1 MRNLIFALCL
11 ISILTLEASAKS
23 DAVAHCS
30 LGKVAST
37 ADNHLKKSE
46 CLQYCLN
53 AFSESEAEYETDGT
67 VTKSVCQWNNRDVL
81 VLGGF
86 TNEGSPTSPGE
97 DKQKLNDAKSA
108 PRSIASVQP
117 PKSGLTLPKEKKET
131 PHSMAT
137 NTYAAA
143 VTGKKPKSA
152 VSSKKPKI
160 IETVIKGETKVL
172 TNPNGGLPIEFTNL
186 APPDPN
192 KVPEDEDFLPK

>member
-1 MRNLIFALCL
+1 MRNLILALSL

-23 DAVAHCS
+23 DTVAHCS

-53 AFSESEAEYETDGT
+53 AFSETEAEYETDGT

-81 VLGGF
+81 ILGGF

-97 DKQKLNDAKSA
+97 EKQKLNDSKSA

-117 PKSGLTLPKEKKET
+117 PKSGLTLPKEKKEI
-131 PHSMAT
+131 PNSMAAD
-137 NTYAAA
+137 TYAPA
-143 VTGKKPKSA
+143 VTRKKSKPT

-160 IETVIKGETKVL
+160 IEKVIKGETKIL
-172 TNPNGGLPIEFTNL
+172 TNPNDSLPAEFTNA

-192 KVPEDEDFLPK
+192 NVPKDEDFLPK